1 MDASVLGE
9 ISPKFLALKRN
20 FLAWKFVLQ
29 IFGKT
34 PCLNTDTFHYLK
46 NKIHIWKI
54 SSFHVRLCFVSV
66 KLSPNLAHPFLS
78 LLKISL
84 RYCIPYIPGLFI
96 FIVSSDL
103 SNKWYY
109 FPRAL
114 ICTDDPKL
122 NAVHYSRLLLIR
134 THYTAHL
141 LCSCSRIIHVF
152 SSHIEVARFELINHA
167 IFSKPI
173 SKSC

>member
-114 ICTDDPKL
+114 ICIDDPKL